1 MLRSETTNNK
11 PFWLQLT
18 FDEAF
23 EIHEELQAKIMFL
36 GERGTLSPAEEK
48 LFNFTHTV
56 ISGEYEEVEWH

>member
-1 MLRSETTNNK
+1 MSRSETTNNK

-36 GERGTLSPAEEK
+36 GERGTLSPA
-48 LFNFTHTV
+48 
-56 ISGEYEEVEWH
+56 